1 MRPLLIGGDRPV
13 SPRDVHLAIRSC
25 RLTSKPVKLKSWP
38 YAISRRIKAKQTA
51 ASPLGFVSPFS
62 DAVAPDCGMNLPSV
76 GVEHAHGHGARR
88 PIRVDDEGDRAR
100 DAVSVGAPFAN
111 DVPRAVQELD
121 SVLHARRFRQPS
133 PVASNRFVDADRACL
148 AAVGEQ
154 SAGQRTGGSLA
165 FSQRIAGTG
174 RTRMRRR

>member
-1 MRPLLIGGDRPV
+1 MATARGG
-13 SPRDVHLAIRSC
+13 
-25 RLTSKPVKLKSWP
+25 
-38 YAISRRIKAKQTA
+38 
-51 ASPLGFVSPFS
+51 
-62 DAVAPDCGMNLPSV
+62 
-76 GVEHAHGHGARR
+76 
-88 PIRVDDEGDRAR
+88 RVDDEGDRAR

-154 SAGQRTGGSLA
+154 SAGSAPAALLHLVSESPELGALE
-165 FSQRIAGTG
+165 
-174 RTRMRRR
+174 